1 MPGRAV
7 AAVDGRLVAGMLGLG
22 LGGGRPPAAAPAAP
36 PTARLVR
43 ITTPAEIQ
51 HQERDRSRSLGAAVV
66 QRLGRRAARNDGLP
80 AHAASPP
87 LEPGVRWR
95 RWRARS
101 TARSRSA
108 VAGSWRRRLRTSREA
123 ARVQGWQ

>member
-1 MPGRAV
+1 MPGRPA
-7 AAVDGRLVAGMLGLG
+7 AAVGGRLVAGMLNPGLG
-22 LGGGRPPAAAPAAP
+22 SGRPPAAAPAAP
-36 PTARLVR
+36 PTARLMR

-51 HQERDRSRSLGAAVV
+51 HQERDCGAGAAAA
-66 QRLGRRAARNDGLP
+66 QRLGRRAALNDGLS

-87 LEPGVRWR
+87 VEPGPPRVRWR

-108 VAGSWRRRLRTSREA
+108 A
-123 ARVQGWQ
+123 AKS

>member
-1 MPGRAV
+1 MPGRAA
-7 AAVDGRLVAGMLGLG
+7 AAVGGRLVAGMLGLG
-22 LGGGRPPAAAPAAP
+22 LGGGRPPAAAPAAAAA
-36 PTARLVR
+36 ARLVR
-43 ITTPAEIQ
+43 VTTPAEIQ
-51 HQERDRSRSLGAAVV
+51 HQERDRSRSVGAAVA

-87 LEPGVRWR
+87 LGPGPPRVRWR

-108 VAGSWRRRLRTSREA
+108 A
-123 ARVQGWQ
+123 ARS